1 MVSLKSEIGK
11 LVRKISLTTFIL
23 LIGTLR
29 RAGLRVR
36 AVRAGEGQPRGEAGV
51 DLPPV
56 RPGRGRR
63 HQQGGDGG
71 RRHVG
76 QCNMIIGEEPPLME
90 LSGQLWY

>member
-1 MVSLKSEIGK
+1 M
-11 LVRKISLTTFIL
+11 
-23 LIGTLR
+23 TLHF
-29 RAGLRVR
+29 AGLCVR
-36 AVRAGEGQPRGEAGV
+36 TVGAGEGQPRGEAGV

-56 RPGRGRR
+56 RLGRGRS

-76 QCNMIIGEEPPLME
+76 QYNMIIGAEPPLIE

>member
-1 MVSLKSEIGK
+1 M
-11 LVRKISLTTFIL
+11 
-23 LIGTLR
+23 TLR
-29 RAGLRVR
+29 CAGLRVR
-36 AVRAGEGQPRGEAGV
+36 AVGVGEGQPRGEAGV

-76 QCNMIIGEEPPLME
+76 QYNMIIGEEPPLIE